1 MTDGEEQRGERSRA
15 DYASMV
21 RAAIALYGE
30 GRTPR
35 EVLRELYGVG
45 FPEEFFLLAQADPY
59 TLDLSV
65 DLTWQPWELAT
76 SPDEGGP
83 APQPGSAG
91 GSERVIL
98 ASDPDL
104 LPLVR
109 LLTDSG
115 NYGRKYGC
123 YRLSELAAGRT
134 TTYFVRELDGRC
146 GEPVRA
152 ADSLLDLL
160 YEQQAAVHRELEEQH
175 ASPANRGAGSVDR
188 QEIDEAWSILESIEQ
203 LRLQVPDRPT
213 MS

>member
-1 MTDGEEQRGERSRA
+1 M
-15 DYASMV
+15 
-21 RAAIALYGE
+21 
-30 GRTPR
+30 
-35 EVLRELYGVG
+35 
-45 FPEEFFLLAQADPY
+45 
-59 TLDLSV
+59 
-65 DLTWQPWELAT
+65 
-76 SPDEGGP
+76 
-83 APQPGSAG
+83 
-91 GSERVIL
+91 IL
-98 ASDPDL
+98 GSDPDL

>member
-91 GSERVIL
+91 G
-98 ASDPDL
+98 AS
-104 LPLVR
+104 
-109 LLTDSG
+109 G
-115 NYGRKYGC
+115 
-123 YRLSELAAGRT
+123 
-134 TTYFVRELDGRC
+134 
-146 GEPVRA
+146 
-152 ADSLLDLL
+152 
-160 YEQQAAVHRELEEQH
+160 
-175 ASPANRGAGSVDR
+175 
-188 QEIDEAWSILESIEQ
+188 
-203 LRLQVPDRPT
+203 
-213 MS
+213 